1 MVSTTSDSRGSTTAG
16 QHGATDGGSMECQV
30 ISAGNRWRTW
40 CPDIRCMGCDKVLSN
55 EDADH
60 DEHTDEAQGVKA
72 GFVPLK
78 PSAAEVERHRI
89 SHYPYRRWCRE
100 CVEGQ
105 AVGEGHRSSPS

>member
-1 MVSTTSDSRGSTTAG
+1 MVPTTSDSRGSTTAG

-40 CPDIRCMGCDKVLSN
+40 CPNIRCMGCDKVLSN

-60 DEHTDEAQGVKA
+60 DEHTEEAQGVKA

-78 PSAAEVERHRI
+78 PVRQKWSDIESPITLTDGGVE
-89 SHYPYRRWCRE
+89 S
-100 CVEGQ
+100 V
-105 AVGEGHRSSPS
+105 